1 MHLRAILLTL
11 ALVSPAFAITP
22 AGPATAQA
30 VQPELSPAVAAFSRS
45 LRIAEMLD
53 VMRAEGIAASTDLSD
68 SLFPGEN
75 AAAWATLVDNI
86 YDLSKMQ
93 ARFDAALAQAVG
105 DDPGTLAA
113 ATAFFDSNLGQRI
126 MVQEIEARRT
136 LLDKAAEA
144 AAAVDWADTAADQS
158 ARAEQIIRFG
168 AVNDLIESNVMGSLN
183 ANLAFYRGLSGT
195 GGFGDPMPEDQMLA
209 EVWGQEAEIRQE
221 TSDWLYPFLALA
233 YQPLSDAELESYIA
247 FSQTPAGIKIN
258 GAIFVAFDAV
268 MVKLSSDLGQ
278 AAGRLMQGQD
288 I

>member
-93 ARFDAALAQAVG
+93 ARFDAALALAVG